1 MSPPRDAGTT
11 SEPALPSWFTKRSTS
26 ERPPT
31 PRVEAPTDAV
41 DVDAAVILL
50 QRLLRGRSVQNTIIH
65 GKEVRM
71 DLIRELR
78 EADALEPES
87 EAEVKEKQRAADVRL
102 GALDSTAGQTVAGVL
117 TAVADEAAAATG
129 GNAAH

>member
-1 MSPPRDAGTT
+1 
-11 SEPALPSWFTKRSTS
+11 
-26 ERPPT
+26 
-31 PRVEAPTDAV
+31 
-41 DVDAAVILL
+41 
-50 QRLLRGRSVQNTIIH
+50 
-65 GKEVRM
+65 M